1 MTDTNGFNTT
11 MLMTPANGVPYMGG
25 YGNNGG
31 FFGNGDSWLGILFLI
46 ALCNGGFGFGG
57 GFGGGYGNMMLGY
70 DFPWLLNG
78 QNSINANVNGGFR
91 DAQLNDNITSTRDAI
106 SALATQICNCC
117 GDMTVNMNNGFAGVN
132 QNLCNGFA
140 GVNASING
148 AQNAISQQLYTNQLS
163 DLERSFNAQAA
174 TTGGLTNI
182 SAQLAQASSDNRL
195 ATNDVK
201 YTIATEACN
210 TRAANTAN
218 TQAILDKLCAL
229 ELDTVKNQ
237 LAQAQRD
244 NVGLQNQLN
253 MANLAA
259 SQVAQTAELRASQA
273 TTANQLVNELRSCPI
288 PSQPVYGN
296 QPIFTC
302 NSNNVTSGCGCGSF

>member
-1 MTDTNGFNTT
+1 MTDSNGFNTT
-11 MLMTPANGVPYMGG
+11 MLMTPANGVPMGG

-31 FFGNGDSWLGILFLI
+31 LFGNGDSWLGILFLI

-78 QNSINANVNGGFR
+78 QNQINANTNAGFR
-91 DAQLNDNITSTRDAI
+91 DAQLSDSITSARDSI
-106 SALATQICNCC
+106 SALATQLCNCC
-117 GDMTVNMNNGFAGVN
+117 GDMTLNMSNGFAGVN
-132 QNLCNGFA
+132 QNLCSGFA

-148 AQNAISQQLYTNQLS
+148 AQNAIAQQLYTNQLS
-163 DLERSFNAQAA
+163 DLERSFNAQTA

-182 SAQLAQASSDNRL
+182 SAQLANCCCENRQ

-218 TQAILDKLCAL
+218 TQMILDKLCAL

-244 NVGLQNQLN
+244 NVSLQNQLN

-259 SQVAQTAELRASQA
+259 SQNAQTAELRTSQA
-273 TTANQLVNELRSCPI
+273 TIANQLVSELRSCPI

-302 NSNNVTSGCGCGSF
+302 NGNNSGCGCGCGSF

>member
-1 MTDTNGFNTT
+1 MTDSNGFNTT

-31 FFGNGDSWLGILFLI
+31 LFGNGDSWLGILFLI

-78 QNSINANVNGGFR
+78 QNQINANTNSGFR
-91 DAQLNDNITSTRDAI
+91 DAQLNDSITSTRDAI
-106 SALATQICNCC
+106 SALATQLCNCC

-132 QNLCNGFA
+132 QNLCSGFA

-148 AQNAISQQLYTNQLS
+148 AQNAIAQQLYTNQLS

-182 SAQLAQASSDNRL
+182 SAQLAQCCCDNRQ

-210 TRAANTAN
+210 TRSANAAN

-229 ELDTVKNQ
+229 ELDGYKRENDQ
-237 LAQAQRD
+237 LRT
-244 NVGLQNQLN
+244 QLN

-259 SQVAQTAELRASQA
+259 SQVAQTAELRTSQA
-273 TTANQLVNELRSCPI
+273 TVANQLVSELRSCPI

-302 NSNNVTSGCGCGSF
+302 SGSNSGCGCGSF

>member
-1 MTDTNGFNTT
+1 MTDSNGFNTT
-11 MLMTPANGVPYMGG
+11 MLMTPANGVPFMGG
-25 YGNNGG
+25 YGNGG
-31 FFGNGDSWLGILFLI
+31 LFGNGDSWLGILFLI

-78 QNSINANVNGGFR
+78 QNQINANTNSGFR
-91 DAQLNDNITSTRDAI
+91 DAQLNDSITSTRDAI
-106 SALATQICNCC
+106 SALATQLCNCC
-117 GDMTVNMNNGFAGVN
+117 GDMTVNMNNGFAGIN
-132 QNLCNGFA
+132 QNLCSGFA

-148 AQNAISQQLYTNQLS
+148 AQNAIAQQLYTNQLS
-163 DLERSFNAQAA
+163 DLERSFNAQTA

-182 SAQLAQASSDNRL
+182 SAQLANCCCENRQ

-218 TQAILDKLCAL
+218 TQLILDKLCAL
-229 ELDTVKNQ
+229 ELDGYKRENDQ
-237 LAQAQRD
+237 LRT
-244 NVGLQNQLN
+244 QLN

-259 SQVAQTAELRASQA
+259 SQNAQTAELRTSQA
-273 TTANQLVNELRSCPI
+273 TIANQLVSELRSCPI

-302 NSNNVTSGCGCGSF
+302 NGNNSGCGCGSF

>member
-1 MTDTNGFNTT
+1 
-11 MLMTPANGVPYMGG
+11 
-25 YGNNGG
+25 
-31 FFGNGDSWLGILFLI
+31 
-46 ALCNGGFGFGG
+46 
-57 GFGGGYGNMMLGY
+57 MMLGY

-78 QNSINANVNGGFR
+78 QNQINANTNAGFR
-91 DAQLNDNITSTRDAI
+91 DAQLSDSITSTRDAI
-106 SALATQICNCC
+106 SALATQLCNCC
-117 GDMTVNMNNGFAGVN
+117 GDMTLNMSNGFAGVN
-132 QNLCNGFA
+132 QNLCSGFA

-148 AQNAISQQLYTNQLS
+148 AQNAIAQQLYGNEIAN
-163 DLERSFNAQAA
+163 LERSFNAQTA

-182 SAQLAQASSDNRL
+182 SAQLANCCCENRQ

-218 TQAILDKLCAL
+218 TQLILDKLCAL
-229 ELDTVKNQ
+229 ELDGYKRENDQ
-237 LAQAQRD
+237 LRT
-244 NVGLQNQLN
+244 QLN

-259 SQVAQTAELRASQA
+259 SQTAQTAELRTSQA
-273 TTANQLVNELRSCPI
+273 TIANQLVSELRSCPI

-302 NSNNVTSGCGCGSF
+302 NGNNSGCGCGSF

>member
-1 MTDTNGFNTT
+1 MTDSNGFNTT

-31 FFGNGDSWLGILFLI
+31 LFGNGDSWLGILFLI

-78 QNSINANVNGGFR
+78 QNQINANTNAGFR
-91 DAQLNDNITSTRDAI
+91 DAQLSDSITSARDSI
-106 SALATQICNCC
+106 SALATQLCNCC
-117 GDMTVNMNNGFAGVN
+117 GDMTLNMSNGFAGVN
-132 QNLCNGFA
+132 QNLCSGFA

-148 AQNAISQQLYTNQLS
+148 AQNAIAQQLYTNQLS

-182 SAQLAQASSDNRL
+182 SAQLAQCCCDNRQ

-201 YTIATEACN
+201 YTITTEACN
-210 TRAANTAN
+210 TRSANAAN

-229 ELDTVKNQ
+229 ELDGYKRENDQ
-237 LAQAQRD
+237 LRT
-244 NVGLQNQLN
+244 QLN

-259 SQVAQTAELRASQA
+259 SQVAQTAELRTSQA
-273 TTANQLVNELRSCPI
+273 TVANQLVSELRSCPI

-302 NSNNVTSGCGCGSF
+302 NGSNSGCGCGSF

>member
-1 MTDTNGFNTT
+1 MTDSNGFNTT
-11 MLMTPANGVPYMGG
+11 MLMTPANGVPFMGG

-31 FFGNGDSWLGILFLI
+31 LFGNGDSWLGILFLI

-78 QNSINANVNGGFR
+78 QNGINANTNAGFR

-106 SALATQICNCC
+106 SALATQLCNCC
-117 GDMTVNMNNGFAGVN
+117 GDMTLNMSNGFAGVN
-132 QNLCNGFA
+132 QNLCSGFA

-148 AQNAISQQLYTNQLS
+148 AQNAIAQQLYTNQLA

-174 TTGGLTNI
+174 TTGGLTNV
-182 SAQLAQASSDNRL
+182 SAQIAQASSDNRL

-218 TQAILDKLCAL
+218 TQMILDKLCAL
-229 ELDTVKNQ
+229 ELDGYKRENDQ
-237 LAQAQRD
+237 LRT
-244 NVGLQNQLN
+244 QLN

-259 SQVAQTAELRASQA
+259 SQNAQTSELRTSQA
-273 TTANQLVNELRSCPI
+273 TIANQLVAELRSCPI

-302 NSNNVTSGCGCGSF
+302 NGNNNGCGCGSF